1 MPDTLLVIEDTET
14 GKACLRRWYLSYVI
28 ERSAMGRYR
37 VSHNKWSRFYSKGN
51 ENMFYS
57 VFFYGLIFRHEN
69 LALYS
74 ISSLVKPETY
84 KIKKVKFSLHSPIH
98 SPTPTFTHS
107 SIHPSIYPPMHL
119 FTHLFIWHKLSTNA
133 ASWHWSLGDAIP
145 RTGAEHIHHIQLNF
159 HEEPPRAILSLKQT
173 QTQPYT
179 NLLEKNKKK
188 TGD

>member
-14 GKACLRRWYLSYVI
+14 GKACLRRWYLSYVN

-107 SIHPSIYPPMHL
+107 SIHLSIRLFTYLSTHHPSNHLFIHTSVIHPSIHPSIYSSIHLSIPP
-119 FTHLFIWHKLSTNA
+119 FIHPVVISGFWHARHCALQVTK
-133 ASWHWSLGDAIP
+133 I
-145 RTGAEHIHHIQLNF
+145 
-159 HEEPPRAILSLKQT
+159 
-173 QTQPYT
+173 
-179 NLLEKNKKK
+179 
-188 TGD
+188 

>member
-1 MPDTLLVIEDTET
+1 M
-14 GKACLRRWYLSYVI
+14 SYVI

-107 SIHPSIYPPMHL
+107 SIHPSIYPSVYSPTYPLIIHPTIYSSIHL
-119 FTHLFIWHKLSTNA
+119 SSIHLS
-133 ASWHWSLGDAIP
+133 
-145 RTGAEHIHHIQLNF
+145 IQ
-159 HEEPPRAILSLKQT
+159 
-173 QTQPYT
+173 
-179 NLLEKNKKK
+179 
-188 TGD
+188 